1 MVSKNLTLLWNYTYP
16 KTCFVVIYCST
27 FVGCLSF
34 SSFLLFTFIIYSFHY
49 LLPFCYYRLI
59 DNYILISSRITLKV
73 YSSYEWGPLFQIRSP
88 PPSLRISSRTLSLPK
103 KLCYLLHWKPFKN
116 DEKCFL
122 FHLKSSFRSQDIW
135 VFVMTF
141 WSCWKNGLIRKIN
154 LTSKFMTSQPG

>member
-88 PPSLRISSRTLSLPK
+88 PPPCESAVGLS
-103 KLCYLLHWKPFKN
+103 PFQKN
-116 DEKCFL
+116 CVICFIESP
-122 FHLKSSFRSQDIW
+122 LKMMKNAFYFILKAP
-135 VFVMTF
+135 FV
-141 WSCWKNGLIRKIN
+141 LKIFEF
-154 LTSKFMTSQPG
+154 LS

>member
-59 DNYILISSRITLKV
+59 DNYILISSPITLKV

-88 PPSLRISSRTLSLPK
+88 PCESATLIKKRLSHRCFTVNFAKFFTTPLLQSISGG
-103 KLCYLLHWKPFKN
+103 C
-116 DEKCFL
+116 
-122 FHLKSSFRSQDIW
+122 FRSL
-135 VFVMTF
+135 
-141 WSCWKNGLIRKIN
+141 K
-154 LTSKFMTSQPG
+154 